1 MTITHQDKEL
11 IAKKAK
17 NQADQYQLSQ
27 AKVAIQS
34 GVNKTTITW
43 IFNGQWENYSIS
55 DQKWIEVARWC
66 QYDFDSDVWKIDRE
80 VKNFK
85 RFYKMCNHA
94 HLNQRMKMIS
104 DKQGRCKSTALETY
118 RNDNR
123 ANAFYLECDDTMI
136 KSEFLNRL
144 AELLGVKD
152 SLSTSIAGKL
162 NTVCEAILKVK
173 KPIILL
179 DEWNELPSGSK
190 RLIKTL
196 WNKTEGRCAFVI
208 CGGMNLKKDME
219 NGVKRAK
226 QSYQEIYSR
235 GGGTILTGVK
245 NETDDASIK
254 RNTTEITRV
263 CQANGLTNPHSI
275 AKIINNF
282 TGDWRVVHEMVIDEK
297 ALNRK
302 NASLQVS
309 HKQEVAV

>member
-1 MTITHQDKEL
+1 
-11 IAKKAK
+11 
-17 NQADQYQLSQ
+17 
-27 AKVAIQS
+27 
-34 GVNKTTITW
+34 
-43 IFNGQWENYSIS
+43 
-55 DQKWIEVARWC
+55 
-66 QYDFDSDVWKIDRE
+66 
-80 VKNFK
+80 
-85 RFYKMCNHA
+85 
-94 HLNQRMKMIS
+94 
-104 DKQGRCKSTALETY
+104 
-118 RNDNR
+118 
-123 ANAFYLECDDTMI
+123 
-136 KSEFLNRL
+136 
-144 AELLGVKD
+144 
-152 SLSTSIAGKL
+152 
-162 NTVCEAILKVK
+162 
-173 KPIILL
+173 
-179 DEWNELPSGSK
+179 
-190 RLIKTL
+190 
-196 WNKTEGRCAFVI
+196 
-208 CGGMNLKKDME
+208 ME